1 MNNGDQKYVLLTEV
15 LPKNHVNTKVCAS
28 SILWWD
34 QQKNLVIPKIA
45 LIKTRVNR
53 VLAVVLPNSIIKTT
67 MCSINICSDVY
78 LEKHSLLE
86 YACELSMPT
95 LYTIQISHLNDLH
108 RNCRKSW
115 GPR

>member
-1 MNNGDQKYVLLTEV
+1 MLTPRFVLAVVGPAKKPHYSENCTNQV
-15 LPKNHVNTKVCAS
+15 S
-28 SILWWD
+28 
-34 QQKNLVIPKIA
+34 
-45 LIKTRVNR
+45 TRVNR